1 MAAQN
6 KVAIRILLVEDHPVN
21 KMLVKNILKRN
32 GYHVGTAEH
41 GLSALEIL
49 QKEAF
54 DLIVTDIKMPVM
66 TGLEMVSYI
75 RNRFQYPIKNIPII
89 AYSAFETEYD
99 MLRAREC
106 GINECIS
113 KPSYPE
119 ELLNMI
125 NKVIEK
131 AHGIK
136 INQ

>member
-66 TGLEMVSYI
+66 TGLDMVS
-75 RNRFQYPIKNIPII
+75 
-89 AYSAFETEYD
+89 
-99 MLRAREC
+99 
-106 GINECIS
+106 
-113 KPSYPE
+113 
-119 ELLNMI
+119 
-125 NKVIEK
+125 
-131 AHGIK
+131 
-136 INQ
+136 